1 MIGHDGKGLGAGW
14 FLDSIV
20 LDVPSQG
27 QQMKFSCNRW
37 LAEDEDDG
45 LIERELY
52 ASEENELTTSMT
64 FFLFSN
70 LFSNKHFLRVL
81 TKFPGIKFQQY
92 SIW

>member
-14 FLDSIV
+14 FLDSII

-27 QQMKFSCNRW
+27 QQMKFACNRW

-52 ASEENELTTSMT
+52 ASEENELTTSKSKPLFVFPVRF
-64 FFLFSN
+64 FFL
-70 LFSNKHFLRVL
+70 
-81 TKFPGIKFQQY
+81 
-92 SIW
+92 